1 VARLAYLRPS
11 AEDTPAALPLNAA
24 AREWARMTGTSRPH
38 RSTIMR
44 WCVKGCRGVRLC
56 GRRSGNGWVVTPEA
70 LAEFHARINERP
82 ATSMTV
88 PEANPARAA
97 EIATAL
103 GELDKLIGLEA
114 RT

>member
-1 VARLAYLRPS
+1 
-11 AEDTPAALPLNAA
+11 
-24 AREWARMTGTSRPH
+24 
-38 RSTIMR
+38 
-44 WCVKGCRGVRLC
+44 
-56 GRRSGNGWVVTPEA
+56 VTPEA